1 MIRFMLKQNIL
12 KKLVWFVQIKFFNYV
27 NLPASLEMLFLSSPL
42 QECQNISKHPRSKDL
57 TEADII
63 LTRIGALTISPT
75 V

>member
-1 MIRFMLKQNIL
+1 
-12 KKLVWFVQIKFFNYV
+12 
-27 NLPASLEMLFLSSPL
+27 MLFLSSPL
-42 QECQNISKHPRSKDL
+42 QECQNISKHPESKDL

>member
-1 MIRFMLKQNIL
+1 MTRFKLKQNIL
-12 KKLVWFVQIKFFNYV
+12 KKLVWFDQIKFFNYV
-27 NLPASLEMLFLSSPL
+27 NLPESFKMLFLSSPL
-42 QECQNISKHPRSKDL
+42 QECQNISKHPGSKDL